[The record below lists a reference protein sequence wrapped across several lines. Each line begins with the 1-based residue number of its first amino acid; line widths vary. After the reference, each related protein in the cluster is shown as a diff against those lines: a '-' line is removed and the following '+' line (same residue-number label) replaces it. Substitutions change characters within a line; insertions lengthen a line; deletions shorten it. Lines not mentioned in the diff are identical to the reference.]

1 MLSVYVA
8 LPYIPSSTNK
18 IHRVLSVNIALP
30 RAPKTAPGGDEY
42 ERGIRAVVFSLCRL
56 TFIVAAS

>member
-1 MLSVYVA
+1 MLSVYV
-8 LPYIPSSTNK
+8 
-18 IHRVLSVNIALP
+18 ALP

-42 ERGIRAVVFSLCRL
+42 ERGIRTIVFSLCRL

>member
-1 MLSVYVA
+1 MYVA
-8 LPYIPSSTNK
+8 LPYISSSNNK
-18 IHRVLSVNIALP
+18 IHRVLSVYVALP

-42 ERGIRAVVFSLCRL
+42 ERGIRTIVFSLCRL